1 MTRSYPPSRIVCNQT
16 LLYYKITDVN
26 AGRSSRPFREYA
38 AGLGRALTVGA
49 LLVVALAYSYAVWR
63 VAAYA
68 WLRGLR
74 FYHSH
79 LFSGDA
85 LRDGIHLFL
94 LAVGV
99 LLFRRFAGVGVP
111 RMKGAGWPLYGYVA
125 LVAVAA
131 AAVAVNHVKP
141 FYSSPFAGIG
151 PLFFTLGPLA
161 WELLWPGFVYGFA
174 TAIAGPRAPAAANH
188 VLVALLTLAGTA
200 LYAPFL
206 PGLNALEAATF
217 IGLTLAISFLSLTL
231 RRRTG
236 SIWPG
241 FVGHVLVMFLLT
253 W

>member
-1 MTRSYPPSRIVCNQT
+1 M
-16 LLYYKITDVN
+16 N
-26 AGRSSRPFREYA
+26 ARHGSRPFREYA
-38 AGLGRALTVGA
+38 VALARALAVGA
-49 LLVVALAYSYAVWR
+49 LLAVALAYSYAVRR
-63 VAAYA
+63 VATYA

-74 FYHSH
+74 FYQSH
-79 LFSGDA
+79 FFSVDA

-99 LLFRRFAGVGVP
+99 LLFRRFAGVDVP
-111 RMKGAGWPLYGYVA
+111 RMKGAGWPLYGYVV
-125 LVAVAA
+125 LVALTAV
-131 AAVAVNHVKP
+131 AVAVNQVRP

-188 VLVALLTLAGTA
+188 VLVAILTLAGTA
-200 LYAPFL
+200 WYAPLL

-241 FVGHVLVMFLLT
+241 FVGHVLVMFFLT